1 MAAAELEAWRA
12 GRMAALATCV
22 AWIALSAFTLVSVG
36 WALAIGLLVAVRRF
50 SWEPRE
56 R

>member
-1 MAAAELEAWRA
+1 MLPLTSLIDLVEDAYVLGQRPVDDLGAVAVV
-12 GRMAALATCV
+12 V
-22 AWIALSAFTLVSVG
+22 AWGVV
-36 WALAIGLLVAVRRF
+36 GLLVAVRRF